1 MKLHIP
7 PMLGSRTLA
16 PALVVMLVCCQAALP
31 ACGAEGVKEGAAGI
45 TEHLQKWQQKMS
57 DTFREALKG
66 ISKGK
71 AGDNPGSAVSA
82 DFREQNDSYMLR
94 LNLPNRTLDKVEVT
108 LAGDT
113 LRVAAPE
120 EGGAQR
126 YEQSITLAN
135 VRADAAPTVE
145 RKQADGL
152 IVVTIPKAPAKGEVS
167 SATSKVQPG
176 PPPYLAR
183 DTEIMQ
189 RMEQMRRDMDR
200 VFEDSFNAFKF
211 LPSYRDI
218 FDEYRFGSTYDVE
231 DKGDSYE
238 VRVFLPDRAMENV
251 TATVEGKTLE
261 IEAKGEDSASSQK
274 NADGVSVHKAQ
285 YVQRITLPG
294 PVNKAKMKVEKKERM
309 IVVMLPKADTL

>member
-1 MKLHIP
+1 MKLQIP
-7 PMLGSRTLA
+7 PMLGSRMLA
-16 PALVVMLVCCQAALP
+16 PALVVMLACCQMALP
-31 ACGAEGVKEGAAGI
+31 ACGAESVKEGTAGI
-45 TEHLQKWQQKMS
+45 AEHLKKWQEKMS

-66 ISKGK
+66 ISKGNT
-71 AGDNPGSAVSA
+71 GDGSASAVSA

-94 LNLPNRTLDKVEVT
+94 LNLPKRTLDRVEVT
-108 LAGDT
+108 FAGDT
-113 LRVAAPE
+113 LRVIAPE

-126 YEQSITLAN
+126 YEQSITLGN
-135 VRADAAPTVE
+135 VPADATPAVE

-152 IVVTIPKAPAKGEVS
+152 IVITIPKSPARGEVS
-167 SATSKVQPG
+167 SAKSKDRPE

-251 TATVEGKTLE
+251 TATVEGQTLQ
-261 IEAKGEDSASSQK
+261 IEANDENSASSQK
-274 NADGVSVHKAQ
+274 NADGVSVHKAR
-285 YVQRITLPG
+285 YIQRITLPG

-309 IVVMLPKADTL
+309 MVVMLPKAITL